1 VRIERK
7 LGEKKE
13 ERDPRGERGR
23 TSLKISRR
31 ENLDLGRLEV

>member
-7 LGEKKE
+7 LREKKE

-23 TSLKISRR
+23 TSLKIKQR
-31 ENLDLGRLEV
+31 GRFAVRKT